1 MSDSPGYNQRLFGGG
16 FRKWLHEARFLWVRR
31 ICHSM
36 NLNSESVLELGCFDA
51 RTIKYFP
58 TKPNRYYGFDANWE
72 GGLDL
77 AREAYGSEAQYQF
90 VTATR
95 PEQLEIAGKMV
106 SLALS
111 LETMEHISPELVGGY
126 LRRISGLLD
135 GVFIVTV
142 PNEKGL
148 LFLAKY
154 LVKKLVVGGADEY
167 TIAEVLN
174 ATLGRMERVARAE
187 HKGFDWEKLLIE
199 LKKYF
204 DVEKV
209 EGIQFPWAPLCCNAQ
224 IGFVLRSR
232 KNGDG
237 ATGVPR

>member
-1 MSDSPGYNQRLFGGG
+1 MSDSPGYNERLFGGG
-16 FRKWLHEARFLWVRR
+16 FRKWLHEARFLWLQRM
-31 ICHSM
+31 CHTM
-36 NLNSESVLELGCFDA
+36 NLNTESVLELGCYDA
-51 RTIKYFP
+51 RSIHFLP
-58 TKPNRYYGFDANWE
+58 PKPKRYYGFDANWE

-77 AREAYGSEAQYQF
+77 ARTTYGNEEQYKF
-90 VTATR
+90 VAATK
-95 PEQLEIAGKMV
+95 PEDLEVSGEKV

-111 LETMEHISPELVGGY
+111 LETLEHIPPELVDGY

-154 LVKKLVVGGADEY
+154 LVKRLVAGGADEY
-167 TIAEVLN
+167 TFAEVLN
-174 ATLGRMERVARAE
+174 ATLGRMERVDRAE

-209 EGIQFPWAPLCCNAQ
+209 QGIQFPWVPLCCNAQ

-232 KNGDG
+232 TC
-237 ATGVPR
+237 AL

>member
-1 MSDSPGYNQRLFGGG
+1 MSDSPSYNQRLFTGG
-16 FRKWLHEARFLWVRR
+16 FRKWLHEARFLWLRHV
-31 ICHSM
+31 CHTM

-51 RTIKYFP
+51 RTLPYFP
-58 TKPNRYYGFDANWE
+58 IKPKRYYGFDANWE
-72 GGLDL
+72 GGLDI
-77 AREAYGSEAQYQF
+77 ARKTYRNDEQYLF

-95 PEQLEIAGKMV
+95 PEQLEIAEKTV

-111 LETMEHISPELVGGY
+111 LETMEHIPPELVDGY
-126 LRRISGLLD
+126 LRRISGFLN

-142 PNEKGL
+142 PNEKGM

-154 LVKKLVVGGADEY
+154 LVKKLIVGGADDY
-167 TIAEVLN
+167 TFAEVLN

-204 DVEKV
+204 DVERV

-224 IGFVLRSR
+224 IGFILRSR
-232 KNGDG
+232 ESADG

>member
-1 MSDSPGYNQRLFGGG
+1 MGEKQGYNQRLFGGG
-16 FRKWLHEARFLWVRR
+16 IRKWLHEARFLWLRR
-31 ICHSM
+31 VCHTM
-36 NLNSESVLELGCFDA
+36 NLNSKSVLELGCFDA
-51 RTIKYFP
+51 RTLRYFP
-58 TKPNRYYGFDANWE
+58 AKPTRYYGFDANWE

-77 AREAYGSEAQYQF
+77 ARKTYGSEEQYQF

-95 PEQLEIAGKMV
+95 PEQLEIAGEMV
-106 SLALS
+106 TLALS
-111 LETMEHISPELVGGY
+111 LETMEHIPPELVDGY
-126 LRRISGLLD
+126 LQRISGLLN

-142 PNEKGL
+142 PNEKGM

-167 TIAEVLN
+167 TFAEVMN

-187 HKGFDWEKLLIE
+187 HKGFDWEKLLTE

-209 EGIQFPWAPLCCNAQ
+209 EGIQYPSAPLCCNAQ

-232 KNGDG
+232 KNSDG
-237 ATGVPR
+237 VSGVPI

>member
-1 MSDSPGYNQRLFGGG
+1 MSESPSYNQRLFVGG
-16 FRKWLHEARFLWVRR
+16 FRKWLHDARFLWVRR
-31 ICHSM
+31 VCHTM

-51 RTIKYFP
+51 RTIPYFP
-58 TKPNRYYGFDANWE
+58 TKPKRYFGFDANWE

-77 AREAYGSEAQYQF
+77 ARETYVIEELYQF

-95 PEQLEIAGKMV
+95 PEQLDIPGELV

-111 LETMEHISPELVGGY
+111 LETMEHIPPELVDGY
-126 LRRISGLLD
+126 LQRISGLLN

-142 PNEKGL
+142 PNEKGP

-167 TIAEVLN
+167 TFAEVMN
-174 ATLGRMERVARAE
+174 ATFGRMERVARAE
-187 HKGFDWEKLLIE
+187 HKGFDWEKLLAH
-199 LKKYF
+199 LKIYF
-204 DVEKV
+204 DVEMV
-209 EGIQFPWAPLCCNAQ
+209 QGIQLPWAPLCCNAQ

-232 KNGDG
+232 
-237 ATGVPR
+237 TCVQ